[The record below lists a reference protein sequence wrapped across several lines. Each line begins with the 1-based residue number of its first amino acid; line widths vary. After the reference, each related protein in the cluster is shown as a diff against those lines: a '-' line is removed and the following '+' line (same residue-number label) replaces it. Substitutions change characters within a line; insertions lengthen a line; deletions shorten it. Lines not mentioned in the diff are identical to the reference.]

1 MTANRIIQHIFQLP
15 DIKQVEEH
23 SIDRIISQYPYF
35 TAARLLLARKQYS
48 EQKNLLAPAVKK
60 AQQFSN
66 NMHYF
71 YRFITTDEVV
81 AVAAEPEVVLAA
93 PEEEVAAYE
102 EPVQEAVVNEAP
114 AYEAPVEA
122 ASAYEAP
129 VQEAVVN
136 EAPVYEAPA
145 AAYEAPVQE
154 AVVNEAPAYEAP
166 VEAASAYEAPVEE
179 VVVSEVPAYDA
190 PAAEKSAEITT
201 FTAGDELTV
210 TPDNVTVAPAEPEP
224 VTIQEQIKEE
234 AQEMVPEPII
244 VASDLLVAIT
254 AEEVEEPIKIFPL
267 EMPAM
272 DDNTTLTFQPLYSD
286 DYFAYKRLKDPGKAD
301 ELNEKGKAEMKSF
314 TSWLKEM
321 KSSFAD
327 KASKDWYRQQI
338 NISYQDADPEVSEVV
353 EKMAMNSITLN
364 NDMVTETLAEI
375 WAKQRQYN
383 TAILIYQKLSLLNP
397 AKSAYFAQK
406 IKELQILTD
415 KN

>member
-15 DIKQVEEH
+15 DIKQVDEH

-81 AVAAEPEVVLAA
+81 AAPVAVYEASAEVAEPEA
-93 PEEEVAAYE
+93 EVY
-102 EPVQEAVVNEAP
+102 EAP
-114 AYEAPVEA
+114 AYEAPVEETP
-122 ASAYEAP
+122 AYEARGS
-129 VQEAVVN
+129 EAT
-136 EAPVYEAPA
+136 
-145 AAYEAPVQE
+145 AY
-154 AVVNEAPAYEAP
+154 EAPAYEAP
-166 VEAASAYEAPVEE
+166 VEEAPE
-179 VVVSEVPAYDA
+179 
-190 PAAEKSAEITT
+190 EITT
-201 FTAGDELTV
+201 FTTDDELTI
-210 TPDNVTVAPAEPEP
+210 TPDNVTVTPEEPEP
-224 VTIQEQIKEE
+224 EVIQEQIKEE
-234 AQEMVPEPII
+234 EQEMVPEPII
-244 VASDLLVAIT
+244 VASDLPVAIKG
-254 AEEVEEPIKIFPL
+254 EEVEEPIKIFPL
-267 EMPAM
+267 DMPALE
-272 DDNTTLTFQPLYSD
+272 DSSTLTFQPLYTD
-286 DYFAYKRLKDPGKAD
+286 DYFAYKRLKDPEKAD

-338 NISYQDADPEVSEVV
+338 NISYQDADPEVSEAV

-397 AKSAYFAQK
+397 GKSAYFAQK

>member
-35 TAARLLLARKQYS
+35 TAARLLLAKKQYT
-48 EQKNLLAPAVKK
+48 EQKNLLSPAVKK
-60 AQQFSN
+60 AQHFSN

-71 YRFITTDEVV
+71 YRFITTDEAVV
-81 AVAAEPEVVLAA
+81 AAAAEAA
-93 PEEEVAAYE
+93 AFTAPLDEIPAHEAPAFEAAVEETVMNEAPVETAPDYEAAAETTSAYE
-102 EPVQEAVVNEAP
+102 APAETMPAYEAPAETAP
-114 AYEAPVEA
+114 AYEAPVETT
-122 ASAYEAP
+122 
-129 VQEAVVN
+129 
-136 EAPVYEAPA
+136 
-145 AAYEAPVQE
+145 
-154 AVVNEAPAYEAP
+154 PAYEAP
-166 VEAASAYEAPVEE
+166 QAASPLVEE
-179 VVVSEVPAYDA
+179 Q
-190 PAAEKSAEITT
+190 AEIIT
-201 FTAGDELTV
+201 FTSGDELTV
-210 TPDNVTVAPAEPEP
+210 TPDNVTVAPEQAI
-224 VTIQEQIKEE
+224 TQEQIKEE
-234 AQEMVPEPII
+234 EQEMVPEPII
-244 VASDLLVAIT
+244 VASDLPVAIT
-254 AEEVEEPIKIFPL
+254 AEEVEQPIKIFPL
-267 EMPAM
+267 DMPAL
-272 DDNTTLTFQPLYSD
+272 DDTTTLTFQPLYSD
-286 DYFAYKRLKDPGKAD
+286 DYFAYKRLKDPQKAD

-321 KSSFAD
+321 KTSFAD
-327 KASKDWYRQQI
+327 KASKDWYRQQL

-353 EKMAMNSITLN
+353 EKMAMSSITLN

>member
-81 AVAAEPEVVLAA
+81 AAPAAVAEPEAEVYEA
-93 PEEEVAAYE
+93 PAYE
-102 EPVQEAVVNEAP
+102 VRESEAPAYEAPDYEVRESEAPAYEARESEAPAYEAP
-114 AYEAPVEA
+114 AYEAPVEETL
-122 ASAYEAP
+122 AYEAKSSESP
-129 VQEAVVN
+129 A
-136 EAPVYEAPA
+136 YEAPA
-145 AAYEAPVQE
+145 AEAQE
-154 AVVNEAPAYEAP
+154 
-166 VEAASAYEAPVEE
+166 
-179 VVVSEVPAYDA
+179 
-190 PAAEKSAEITT
+190 EITT
-201 FTAGDELTV
+201 FTSDDELTV
-210 TPDNVTVAPAEPEP
+210 TPDNVTVTPGEPELEP
-224 VTIQEQIKEE
+224 EVLQEQIKEA

-244 VASDLLVAIT
+244 VASDLPVAIT
-254 AEEVEEPIKIFPL
+254 GEEAEEPIKIFPL
-267 EMPAM
+267 DMPALE
-272 DDNTTLTFQPLYSD
+272 DNSTLTFQPLYSD
-286 DYFAYKRLKDPGKAD
+286 DYFAYKRLKDPEKAD
-301 ELNEKGKAEMKSF
+301 DLNEKGKAEMKSF

-338 NISYQDADPEVSEVV
+338 NISYQDADPEVSEAV

-397 AKSAYFAQK
+397 GKSAYFAQK

>member
-81 AVAAEPEVVLAA
+81 AAPAAVAEPEA
-93 PEEEVAAYE
+93 EVY
-102 EPVQEAVVNEAP
+102 EAP
-114 AYEAPVEA
+114 AYEAPVEETL
-122 ASAYEAP
+122 AYEAKSSESP
-129 VQEAVVN
+129 A
-136 EAPVYEAPA
+136 YEAPA
-145 AAYEAPVQE
+145 AEAQE
-154 AVVNEAPAYEAP
+154 
-166 VEAASAYEAPVEE
+166 
-179 VVVSEVPAYDA
+179 
-190 PAAEKSAEITT
+190 EITT
-201 FTAGDELTV
+201 FTSDDELTV
-210 TPDNVTVAPAEPEP
+210 TPDNVTVTPGEPELEP
-224 VTIQEQIKEE
+224 EVLQEQIKEA

-244 VASDLLVAIT
+244 VASDLPVAIT
-254 AEEVEEPIKIFPL
+254 GEEAEEPIKIFPL
-267 EMPAM
+267 DMPALE
-272 DDNTTLTFQPLYSD
+272 DNSTLTFQPLYSD
-286 DYFAYKRLKDPGKAD
+286 DYFAYKRLKDPEKAD
-301 ELNEKGKAEMKSF
+301 DLNEKGKAEMKSF

-338 NISYQDADPEVSEVV
+338 NISYQDADPEVSEAV

-397 AKSAYFAQK
+397 GKSAYFAQK

>member
-35 TAARLLLARKQYS
+35 TAARLLLAKKQYT
-48 EQKNLLAPAVKK
+48 EQKNLLSPAVKK
-60 AQQFSN
+60 AQHFSN

-71 YRFITTDEVV
+71 YRFITTDEAVV
-81 AVAAEPEVVLAA
+81 AAAAEAA
-93 PEEEVAAYE
+93 AFTAPLDEIPAHEAPAFEAAVEETVMNEAPVETAPDYQAAVETTPAYE
-102 EPVQEAVVNEAP
+102 ATVETTSAYEAPAETTPAYEAPAETAP
-114 AYEAPVEA
+114 AYEAPVETT
-122 ASAYEAP
+122 
-129 VQEAVVN
+129 
-136 EAPVYEAPA
+136 
-145 AAYEAPVQE
+145 
-154 AVVNEAPAYEAP
+154 PAYEAP
-166 VEAASAYEAPVEE
+166 QAASPLVEE
-179 VVVSEVPAYDA
+179 P
-190 PAAEKSAEITT
+190 AEIIT
-201 FTAGDELTV
+201 FTYGDELTV
-210 TPDNVTVAPAEPEP
+210 TPDNVTVAPEQAI
-224 VTIQEQIKEE
+224 TQEQIKEE
-234 AQEMVPEPII
+234 EQEMVPEPII
-244 VASDLLVAIT
+244 VASDLPVAIT
-254 AEEVEEPIKIFPL
+254 AEEVEQPIKIFPL
-267 EMPAM
+267 DMPAL
-272 DDNTTLTFQPLYSD
+272 DDTTTLTFQPLYSD
-286 DYFAYKRLKDPGKAD
+286 DYFAYKRLKDPQKAD

-321 KSSFAD
+321 KTSFAD
-327 KASKDWYRQQI
+327 KASKDWYRQQL

-353 EKMAMNSITLN
+353 EKMAMSSITLN

>member
-93 PEEEVAAYE
+93 PEEEVAAYDAPVLE
-102 EPVQEAVVNEAP
+102 AVVNEVPAYEAPVEAASAYEAPVQESVVNEAP

-122 ASAYEAP
+122 ASAYEAS
-129 VQEAVVN
+129 VQEAIVN
-136 EAPVYEAPA
+136 
-145 AAYEAPVQE
+145 
-154 AVVNEAPAYEAP
+154 
-166 VEAASAYEAPVEE
+166 
-179 VVVSEVPAYDA
+179 EVPAYDA

-224 VTIQEQIKEE
+224 VIIQEQIKEE

-244 VASDLLVAIT
+244 VASDLPVAIT

-338 NISYQDADPEVSEVV
+338 NISYQDANPEVSEVV

>member
-35 TAARLLLARKQYS
+35 TAARLLLAKKQYT
-48 EQKNLLAPAVKK
+48 EQKNLLSPAVKK
-60 AQQFSN
+60 AQHFSN

-71 YRFITTDEVV
+71 YRFITTDEAVV
-81 AVAAEPEVVLAA
+81 AAAAEAA
-93 PEEEVAAYE
+93 AFTAPLDEIPAHEAPAFEAAVEETVMNEAPVETAPDYEAAAETTPAYEAAAETTSAYEAPAETMPAYEAPAYE
-102 EPVQEAVVNEAP
+102 EPAETAP
-114 AYEAPVEA
+114 AYEAPVETT
-122 ASAYEAP
+122 
-129 VQEAVVN
+129 
-136 EAPVYEAPA
+136 
-145 AAYEAPVQE
+145 
-154 AVVNEAPAYEAP
+154 PAYEAP
-166 VEAASAYEAPVEE
+166 QAASPLVEE
-179 VVVSEVPAYDA
+179 P
-190 PAAEKSAEITT
+190 AEIIT
-201 FTAGDELTV
+201 FTSGDELTV
-210 TPDNVTVAPAEPEP
+210 TPDNVTVAPEQAI
-224 VTIQEQIKEE
+224 TQEQIKEE
-234 AQEMVPEPII
+234 EQEMVPEPII
-244 VASDLLVAIT
+244 VASDLPVAIT
-254 AEEVEEPIKIFPL
+254 AEEVEQPIKIFPL
-267 EMPAM
+267 DMPAL
-272 DDNTTLTFQPLYSD
+272 DDTTTLTFQPLYSD
-286 DYFAYKRLKDPGKAD
+286 DYFAYKRLKDPQKAD

-321 KSSFAD
+321 KTSFAD
-327 KASKDWYRQQI
+327 KASKDWYRQQL

-353 EKMAMNSITLN
+353 EKMAMSSITLN

>member
-15 DIKQVEEH
+15 DIKQVDEH

-71 YRFITTDEVV
+71 YRFITTDE
-81 AVAAEPEVVLAA
+81 AVAAMVAEPEVTFTA
-93 PEEEVAAYE
+93 PVEEAPVYE
-102 EPVQEAVVNEAP
+102 APVEETVVNEAP

-122 ASAYEAP
+122 TSAYETPAYEAP
-129 VQEAVVN
+129 VQEVS
-136 EAPVYEAPA
+136 
-145 AAYEAPVQE
+145 
-154 AVVNEAPAYEAP
+154 VNEAPAFEAP
-166 VEAASAYEAPVEE
+166 ADEEPAYETPEAVAPLIEE
-179 VVVSEVPAYDA
+179 
-190 PAAEKSAEITT
+190 SAEITT
-201 FTAGDELTV
+201 FTSTDELTV
-210 TPDNVTVAPAEPEP
+210 TPDNVTVTPEEPEQ
-224 VTIQEQIKEE
+224 TITQAHIKEE
-234 AQEMVPEPII
+234 EQEKMVPEPII
-244 VASDLLVAIT
+244 VASDLPATIT
-254 AEEVEEPIKIFPL
+254 GEEVEEPLKIFPL

-272 DDNTTLTFQPLYSD
+272 DDNTTLTFQPLFSD
-286 DYFAYKRLKDPGKAD
+286 DYFAYKRLKDPEKAD
-301 ELNEKGKAEMKSF
+301 ELNEKGKEEMKSF
-314 TSWLKEM
+314 TSWLKDM

-327 KASKDWYRQQI
+327 KASKDWYRQQMTA
-338 NISYQDADPEVSEVV
+338 SYQDANPEVSEQV
-353 EKMAMNSITLN
+353 EKMAMSSITLN
-364 NDMVTETLAEI
+364 NDMVTETLAEV

>member
-15 DIKQVEEH
+15 DIKQVDEH

-81 AVAAEPEVVLAA
+81 AEPVTVAEAYESGVFEAPVDETLAAGVMDTPADEVVS
-93 PEEEVAAYE
+93 AYE
-102 EPVQEAVVNEAP
+102 ATATEANEAPAASVVDEAP
-114 AYEAPVEA
+114 AYEATA
-122 ASAYEAP
+122 TNAD
-129 VQEAVVN
+129 
-136 EAPVYEAPA
+136 EAPA
-145 AAYEAPVQE
+145 ASVVDEAPAYKAIATE
-154 AVVNEAPAYEAP
+154 ADEAPAYEP
-166 VEAASAYEAPVEE
+166 VSTFEAPVAEE
-179 VVVSEVPAYDA
+179 SE
-190 PAAEKSAEITT
+190 EITT
-201 FTAGDELTV
+201 FTSDDELHIGT
-210 TPDNVTVAPAEPEP
+210 DNVTVMEEVPEPEP
-224 VTIQEQIKEE
+224 EVIQEQIKEE
-234 AQEMVPEPII
+234 EQEMVPEPII
-244 VASDLLVAIT
+244 VASDLPVAIT
-254 AEEVEEPIKIFPL
+254 GEEVEEPIKIFPL
-267 EMPAM
+267 EMPALE
-272 DDNTTLTFQPLYSD
+272 DNSTLTFQPLFSD
-286 DYFAYKRLKDPGKAD
+286 DYFAYKRLKDPEKAD

-338 NISYQDADPEVSEVV
+338 NISYQDADPEVSEAV

-364 NDMVTETLAEI
+364 NDMVTETLAEV

-397 AKSAYFAQK
+397 GKSAYFAQK
-406 IKELQILTD
+406 IKELQILKD